1 MSTGLVEPLGEAGSF
16 QGQGLTPLLGF
27 FSCPEPPNFRPPLN
41 ASHPFTSPLF
51 PVSVRLL

>member
-16 QGQGLTPLLGF
+16 QGQGLTPLFGF